1 MGQRYVQLNSTA
13 TLNSDGTGTL
23 HVSQV
28 PPNAAILAPGP
39 AYIVR
44 VRTSKRR

>member
-1 MGQRYVQLNSTA
+1 MGQRFVQLNSTA
-13 TLNSDGTGTL
+13 TLNSDGSGTR

-44 VRTSKRR
+44 ARSVCVR